1 MFVPSGALALA
12 ICSLGNPVGAA
23 DLALSVNGK
32 PLAAIVVP
40 TDTILAEKTAAHK
53 LVGYLRRIT
62 GAEFPIVSTAAQAQ
76 QKTRIFIGQTK
87 SARKMMPGFDFSK
100 LGRDGIVIRKV
111 GKDLILAGD
120 RPRGTLYAVYT
131 FLEDAV
137 GCRWWTPDASFIP
150 NKPTLSVPVKDI
162 TYTPPFICRETFAKI
177 VMGQNPEFAVELKLN
192 GHFQSIP
199 PELGGHYAILGWCH
213 TFYQLMPPDK
223 YFADHPEWFSEING
237 KRTHYNAQLC
247 LTNEEMRKELT
258 ENALEWIRKN
268 PEAGIISISQNDCHL
283 PCQCAKCRAI
293 VEEEGSE
300 SGPVIRFVNAVAEDI
315 EKQYPGFL
323 VETLAYQYTRRAPA
337 KVRPRRNVVV
347 RLCSIEGDFSYPLSA
362 KSNTAFYKDLQNW
375 KAISPQLYM
384 WDYMVNF
391 DNLLVPH
398 PNWRVLGANVR
409 LFAKSN
415 VIGLFEQGD
424 GYNPDAN
431 LAPLRTWLIA
441 HLMWNP
447 DADQVKLTDE
457 FLTGYYGPA
466 ALQMREYITL
476 ICDAVEKSGKSL
488 PCLNGNMNWLTPD
501 TLNRAA
507 SILDAA
513 EKAAAGDLELLRRIK
528 LQRAAVDHATV
539 VQSPADV
546 LPTGNALSQIL
557 SDFLT
562 VSDESGNTFLNEG
575 RVMPDG
581 YRENLKAKVSNGK

>member
-1 MFVPSGALALA
+1 MRILILVLIVLLYTLDCF
-12 ICSLGNPVGAA
+12 A
-23 DLALSVNGK
+23 DTGDMLLSVKGK
-32 PLAAIVVP
+32 PCAAIVVP
-40 TDTILAEKTAAHK
+40 ADTILAEKTAAMELAKHLK
-53 LVGYLRRIT
+53 MIT
-62 GAEFPIVSTAAQAQ
+62 GADFPIVSTVKQTS

-87 SARKMMPGFDFSK
+87 NTKKMINFSK
-100 LGRDGIVIRKV
+100 LGKDGIVIRKV

-131 FLEDAV
+131 FLEDNI

-150 NKPTLSVPVKDI
+150 NKPTLSVRVKDV

-177 VMGQNPEFAVELKLN
+177 VIGQNPEFAVKLKLN
-192 GHFQSIP
+192 GHFQNIP

-213 TFYQLMPPDK
+213 TFFQLLPPDK
-223 YFADHPEWFSEING
+223 YFAEHPEWYSEIDG
-237 KRTHYNAQLC
+237 KRIQYNAQLC

-258 ENALEWIRKN
+258 KNALEWIKKN
-268 PEAGIISISQNDCHL
+268 PEAGIISISQNDCFR

-337 KVRPRRNVVV
+337 KVKPRRNVVV
-347 RLCSIEGDFSYPLSA
+347 RLCSIEGDFAKPLSDT
-362 KSNTAFYKDLQNW
+362 SNTAFYKDLQDW

-384 WDYMVNF
+384 WDYIVNF

-424 GYNPDAN
+424 GFNPDAN
-431 LAPLRTWLIA
+431 LAPLKTWLMA

-447 DADQVKLTDE
+447 NADQVKLTDE

-466 ALQMREYITL
+466 APQMREYITFM
-476 ICDAVEKSGKSL
+476 CDTIEKTGKSL
-488 PCLNGNMNWLTPD
+488 PCFHGNMDWLTPD
-501 TLNRAA
+501 VANHAA
-507 SILDAA
+507 GIFDAA
-513 EKAAAGDLELLRRIK
+513 ENAIQGDNEFLRRIK
-528 LQRAAVDHATV
+528 LQKAAVYHALLINGGLPAGKERDQILDWFLSISDQTGNNFWHEGAVMPPEYRKQLKATV
-539 VQSPADV
+539 
-546 LPTGNALSQIL
+546 SQ
-557 SDFLT
+557 
-562 VSDESGNTFLNEG
+562 
-575 RVMPDG
+575 P
-581 YRENLKAKVSNGK
+581 KP